1 MEPGDRSSPSHGLR
15 ILAGCGLLTALA
27 FLQSP
32 GWTVTDTKL
41 DLVVDPGRFLSRAL
55 EMWDPVGYLGQ
66 VQNQAYGYLF
76 PMGPFFWLG
85 DAVSLP
91 PWVIQR
97 LWWALLLCLAFTG
110 FVALA
115 RALRIGG
122 ATTALI
128 GGFLYALSPRILTV
142 IGPSS
147 IEVWPMALAPWV
159 LVPLVLGMRQGSARR
174 AAVLSALAVACVGG
188 VNAAATFA
196 VIPLA
201 ALWLIMNKGP
211 RRTTMLLWWP
221 PLVLLGTLW
230 WIGPL
235 FLLGKYSPPFLDFI
249 ESASITTRLAS
260 IDGALR
266 GVTNWVPIVSG
277 QARAGVVY
285 FTEPVVVANAGIVV
299 ILGLVGLTLHG
310 LRARR
315 FLVVGMFLGLVMVT
329 LGHTGPVSG
338 AWGREFQEL
347 LDGVLA
353 PLRNTHK
360 FDLLIR
366 IPIMLGLVHCVHVA
380 AGRLKERP
388 ERLGLGLALGSI
400 LVGATFPAWADRL
413 TPRGTFDGIPQYW
426 QDTTDW
432 VSDNAAPGR
441 GALLLPSSAFP
452 DYLWGSTGDEPI
464 QPLSTGSWI
473 LRNSIP
479 LTPAGTIRALD
490 AVTDSVSTGRAD
502 AALANNLART
512 GVGYV
517 VVRNDL
523 QVQVSE
529 GRNAV
534 IRETL
539 QRSPGIELVASFG
552 PKVGGTG
559 FAMIDG
565 QRSYARGG
573 WASRAPAVEI
583 YRVNTRALDRSRPVT
598 VAGSAADVLGLRT
611 MGVVTG
617 DTVLANDQGDRPVER
632 FVLTDGLREQ
642 EAAFGAVDRVRSATK
657 LPGQEWSLDRPVHD
671 YLAPGQED
679 WLTTATLAGA
689 TTLRASS
696 SQSQADALQPRRTD
710 SSPWAAFDESPVTA
724 WRSDA
729 RTGWIEVGL
738 DRARMVPQLTLRG
751 GRPDGELQ
759 SATVDVDGERQEV
772 TLAGNEPV
780 VVPLGLTKTV
790 RIEVRSKTG
799 EAQLSDVELSG
810 VPVERRLELPTLPQT
825 WSDPDEVVLGLGA
838 VRRPGCME
846 FSDALRCRSGQE
858 DLSED
863 AGGIQRGFTLQ
874 DRHSWNASASMRA
887 VAGEGLERLAQRGRD
902 VQVTTSSSITADP
915 GSSSVQ
921 MLDGSRDTAW
931 TADPADTNPT
941 IRLAWKRPVLVSTLE
956 LSTPSSQPASS
967 VSRVIVRSG
976 DLRVTAEVEDG
987 VANLPQPIRTS
998 ELAVSLVSAEDARDF
1013 RSDGSF
1019 RTLPVGVAELT
1030 IGDTVPRLDTSA
1042 PVVLSCESDSP
1053 LTVNDAQVPVEGRS
1067 TLRRLLSG
1075 EPFSVTSCDSVDTLA
1090 GRQKV
1095 DLSPMASVVP
1105 ESVRLTRA
1113 DARAADAPFSLE
1125 VTRGNSNAAWSDTA
1139 GGAPAIV
1146 NGWQQG
1152 FWTSQDAE
1160 PEFTASQTYTT
1171 ALRFGAG
1178 AAALLLVSALFAG
1191 GRNRI
1196 AAARSWAPRWAV
1208 AGLLLLAGLT
1218 FAGMGGLAAG
1228 ALGFA
1233 LASWRRPWASA
1244 AVAAVAMGGSLA
1256 VTVLDGE
1263 ILSTG
1268 SAQALAAVALGAVA
1282 RAALARR

>member
-15 ILAGCGLLTALA
+15 LLAGCGLLTALA

-85 DAVSLP
+85 DAVTLP

-128 GGFLYALSPRILTV
+128 GGFVYALSPRILTV

-147 IEVWPMALAPWV
+147 VEVWPMALAPWV

-174 AAVLSALAVACVGG
+174 AAVLSAIAVACVGG

-201 ALWLIMNKGP
+201 ALWILMNRGP

-249 ESASITTRLAS
+249 ESASVTTRLAS

-285 FTEPVVVANAGIVV
+285 FTEPVVMVHAGIVV
-299 ILGLVGLTLHG
+299 VLGLVGLTLSG

-315 FLVVGMFLGLVMVT
+315 FLVVGLFLGLVMVT
-329 LGHTGPVSG
+329 LGHTGPVHG
-338 AWGREFQEL
+338 AWGAQVQDL

-360 FDLLIR
+360 FDVIIR
-366 IPIMLGLVHCVHVA
+366 IPVMLGFVHALHVGARALVD
-380 AGRLKERP
+380 RP
-388 ERLGLGLALGSI
+388 QRIGFGLALGSI

-413 TPRGTFDGIPQYW
+413 APRGTFDDIPQYW
-426 QDTTDW
+426 QDTTAW
-432 VSDNAAPGR
+432 VSDNAEPGR

-452 DYLWGSTGDEPI
+452 DYLWGSTGDEPM

-473 LRNSIP
+473 IRNSVP

-490 AVTDSVSTGRAD
+490 AISDGLSTGRAD
-502 AALANNLART
+502 PALANNLARS

-534 IRETL
+534 IRESL
-539 QRSPGIELVASFG
+539 LRSPGVQLVASFG

-559 FAMIDG
+559 VAVIDEK
-565 QRSYARGG
+565 RSYARGG
-573 WASRAPAVEI
+573 WATRAPAVEI
-583 YRVNTRALDRSRPVT
+583 FRVNTRAIGRSTPTT

-617 DTVLANDQGDRPVER
+617 DAVLASDQGDQPVDG

-642 EAAFGAVDRVRSATK
+642 EVAFGAVDRVRSATQ
-657 LPGQEWSLDRPVHD
+657 LPGQKWSLDRPVHD
-671 YLAPGQED
+671 YLSPGQED
-679 WLTTATLAGA
+679 WLTTATLSGA
-689 TTLRASS
+689 TNIRASS
-696 SQSQADALQPRRTD
+696 SRADAASVQLRRTD
-710 SSPWAAFDESPVTA
+710 SSPWAAFDRSELTA
-724 WRSDA
+724 WRADGE
-729 RTGWIEVGL
+729 RGWIEVDL
-738 DRARMVPQLTLRG
+738 DRPRTLSQVTLRG
-751 GRPDGELQ
+751 GLPAGRVQ
-759 SATVDVDGERQEV
+759 SATVVVDGERTRV
-772 TLAGNEPV
+772 DLPGDDPV
-780 VVPLGLTKTV
+780 AVPIGLVKSL
-790 RIEVRSKTG
+790 RIEVRRADG
-799 EAQLSDVELSG
+799 DAQLADVEFAG
-810 VPVERRLELPTLPQT
+810 APIERRLELPAIPQS
-825 WSDPDEVVLGLGA
+825 WSDPDDVVLGLGS
-838 VRRPGCME
+838 VRRPGCVE
-846 FSDALRCRSGQE
+846 FDDALRCRGGQE

-863 AGGIQRGFTLQ
+863 SGGLSRGFTLQ
-874 DRHSWNASASMRA
+874 DRHDWTATASLRA
-887 VAGEGLERLAQRGRD
+887 VASEGLERLAQRGRD
-902 VQVTTSSSITADP
+902 VQVSTSSTLTADA

-931 TADPADTNPT
+931 TADPEDTNPT
-941 IRLAWKRPVLVSTLE
+941 IRLTWRRPVEVSEVTVR
-956 LSTPSSQPASS
+956 TPISQPASS
-967 VSRVIVRSG
+967 VERIIVQAGEERLSAPVENG
-976 DLRVTAEVEDG
+976 RATLPRTVT
-987 VANLPQPIRTS
+987 TS
-998 ELAVSLVSAEDARDF
+998 EMTVSLVSAEDARDY

-1019 RTLPVGVAELT
+1019 ETLPVGVAELEV
-1030 IGDTVPRLDTSA
+1030 GDAVPRLDATR
-1042 PVVLSCESDSP
+1042 PVALACDATSP
-1053 LTVNDAQVPVEGRS
+1053 LTINGVRVPVEGRT
-1067 TLRRLLSG
+1067 TLRELLRG
-1075 EPFSVTSCDSVDTLA
+1075 DAFTVTSCDPVQTLA
-1090 GRQKV
+1090 GRQTV
-1095 DLSPMASVVP
+1095 DLLPLASVVP
-1105 ESVRLTRA
+1105 ESVRLSRA
-1113 DARAADAPFSLE
+1113 DAGESASAFGLDVRR
-1125 VTRGNSNAAWSDTA
+1125 VNSNDAWADPA
-1139 GGAPAIV
+1139 GGTSVVV

-1152 FWTSQDAE
+1152 FWTPTRSA
-1160 PEFTASQTYTT
+1160 PEFSAAQSYTRV
-1171 ALRFGAG
+1171 LQVGAA
-1178 AAALLLVSALFAG
+1178 AAALLAIVALVVRRKRRL
-1191 GRNRI
+1191 
-1196 AAARSWAPRWAV
+1196 AAARTWAPGWAV
-1208 AGLLLLAGLT
+1208 GAVLALAVVT
-1218 FAGMGGLAAG
+1218 FAGVGGGAAAVVG
-1228 ALGFA
+1228 LVIG
-1233 LASWRRPWASA
+1233 SWRRIGGATVVVAVSMTASVL
-1244 AVAAVAMGGSLA
+1244 VAAF
-1256 VTVLDGE
+1256 DDE
-1263 ILSTG
+1263 IVSSG
-1268 SAQALAAVALGAVA
+1268 PAQLLAAVALGAVA
-1282 RAALARR
+1282 RAVLARR